1 MRGDPAGQHPELV
14 ERGGPSNY
22 GGSLELGGVS
32 AGQHS
37 ELIEG
42 KSLYWGG
49 PFVLMGFPSFLGGG
63 SFILGGVP

>member
-1 MRGDPAGQHPELV
+1 MGGVSAGQHPELV
-14 ERGGPSNY
+14 
-22 GGSLELGGVS
+22 
-32 AGQHS
+32 
-37 ELIEG
+37 EG